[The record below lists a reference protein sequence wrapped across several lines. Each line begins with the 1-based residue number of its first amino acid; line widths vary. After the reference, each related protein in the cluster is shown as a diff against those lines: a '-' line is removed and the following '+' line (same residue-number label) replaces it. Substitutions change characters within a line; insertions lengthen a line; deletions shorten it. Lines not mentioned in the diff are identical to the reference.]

1 METRKST
8 NTVSNDGKTLGGY
21 AVLFDTESRTIQEM
35 GRTFKEVIKRGAFD
49 INASEDHDVKLYFNH
64 DTSMPLARQRN
75 GSLRLFEDA
84 KGIRFEADLPDTT
97 LANDVRELLHK
108 GTLSGEM
115 SFGFSVRKDKWE
127 KHTGLDRRTVEEGKL
142 YEISVVTD
150 AAYPQTHSQ
159 LRGIMSEINNKRIKL
174 LRRRLK

>member
-1 METRKST
+1 MELRQS
-8 NTVSNDGKTLGGY
+8 SNKVKQEGRTLSGY
-21 AVLFDTESRTIQEM
+21 AILFNTESRTIHEM
-35 GRTFKEVIKRGAFD
+35 GRTFREQIQRGAFD
-49 INASEDHDVKLYFNH
+49 IRQTEDHDVKLYFNH

-75 GSLRLFEDA
+75 GSLRLFEDE

-97 LANDVRELLHK
+97 LSNDIRELMNT

-127 KHTGLDRRTVEEGKL
+127 GKDKRTVEEGKL

-150 AAYPQTHSQ
+150 AAYPKTHSQ
-159 LRGIMSEINNKRIKL
+159 LRSVMAEINNKRIQL
-174 LRRRLK
+174 LRRRTK

>member
-1 METRKST
+1 MEIRKS
-8 NTVSNDGKTLGGY
+8 NENIHNSGKTLSGY
-21 AVLFDTESRTIQEM
+21 AILYNTESRTLHEM
-35 GRTFKEVIKRGAFD
+35 GRTFKETIKRGAFD

-97 LANDVRELLHK
+97 LANDIRELMNK

-115 SFGFSVRKDKWE
+115 SFGFSVRKDRWE
-127 KHTGLDRRTVEEGKL
+127 GTNKREVEEGKL

-150 AAYPQTHSQ
+150 AAYPQTSSK
-159 LRGIMSEINNKRIKL
+159 LRSIMSEINNKRINL
-174 LRRRLK
+174 IRRRIK

>member
-1 METRKST
+1 MEIRKS
-8 NTVSNDGKTLGGY
+8 NENIHNSGKTLSGY
-21 AVLFDTESRTIQEM
+21 AILYNTESRTLHEM
-35 GRTFKEVIKRGAFD
+35 GRTFKETIKRGAFD
-49 INASEDHDVKLYFNH
+49 INPTEDHDVKLYFNH

-97 LANDVRELLHK
+97 LANDIRELMNK

-115 SFGFSVRKDKWE
+115 SFGFSVRKDRWE
-127 KHTGLDRRTVEEGKL
+127 GTNKREVQEGKL

-150 AAYPQTHSQ
+150 AAYPQTSSK
-159 LRGIMSEINNKRIKL
+159 LRSIMSEINNKRINL
-174 LRRRLK
+174 IRRRIK